1 MLTPEQFVRALALTE
16 SDADP
21 EAFGD
26 AGRAEGEWQEHPDW
40 TWGWAHHYSLSPAL
54 NETWDSFE
62 RRVVTAFATDHLRY
76 MTPALV
82 AMYFHL
88 GHMPSEQLGDW
99 DKEYSERFGKAVKR
113 VANA

>member
-40 TWGWAHHYSLSPAL
+40 AWGWAHHYGLSPAL

-62 RRVVTAFATDHLRY
+62 RRIVIAFATDHLRTKLPQY
-76 MTPALV
+76 V

-88 GHMPSEQLGDW
+88 GHVCAPFDNDW
-99 DKEYSERFGKAVKR
+99 DDVYAKRFEAFAEQ

>member
-16 SDADP
+16 SYADP
-21 EAFGD
+21 EAWGD

-40 TWGWAHHYSLSPAL
+40 AWTWAHHYNLSPAL

-62 RRVVTAFATDHLRY
+62 RRIVTAFAADHLRY
-76 MTPALV
+76 MTPTVV

-88 GHMPSEQLGDW
+88 GHRPNEMLGDW
-99 DKEYSERFGKAVKR
+99 DREYAQRFERFAGK